1 MMIRK
6 ATNAIVVLLL
16 AIKFFWLLALSK
28 FAWIAQ
34 AISLKLHAVWQP
46 RKALNSYK
54 HLSIF
59 LIAVAV
65 LAIAACNNSTPEIA
79 AKHTNSTVRSPAET
93 KVVSHALGEIEIPA
107 NPQRVVVLDDQVLL
121 DPVLALGVKPVGA
134 LSCFNCE
141 EGFRGIPNDLVTDIS
156 DVGTRSEPSLERIL
170 SLKPDLIVA
179 REWQRSS
186 YDLLSDIAP
195 TVVVD
200 YYSIS
205 DFKERLRYFGQV
217 LGKSDR
223 AESLLTQY
231 QERIQELQQQ
241 LGEQLETSTISV
253 IRLMG
258 STDVFSTSK
267 PGLFTFSQIIGDV
280 GLKLTQIQQEQEE
293 DDLTFGIEALPQHD
307 ADFLFIT
314 THHPLTEGEKANS
327 DPLFFLNQPIWSQLK
342 AVQNKQVYKVYW
354 DVGGPIG
361 ANRVIDDL
369 YKYLVN
375 TP

>member
-1 MMIRK
+1 M
-6 ATNAIVVLLL
+6 
-16 AIKFFWLLALSK
+16 
-28 FAWIAQ
+28 
-34 AISLKLHAVWQP
+34 
-46 RKALNSYK
+46 
-54 HLSIF
+54 
-59 LIAVAV
+59 
-65 LAIAACNNSTPEIA
+65 LAIAACNNSTPDIA
-79 AKHTNSTVRSPAET
+79 AEHTNSAVRSPAET
-93 KVVSHALGEIEIPA
+93 KIVSHALGEIEIPI

-121 DPVLALGVKPVGA
+121 DPVLALGVEPVGA
-134 LSCFNCE
+134 LSCFDCE
-141 EGFRGIPNDLVTDIS
+141 EDFRGIPGDLVTDIS
-156 DVGTRSEPSLERIL
+156 DVGTGGEPSLETIL

-179 REWQRSS
+179 REWQTSS

-200 YYSIS
+200 YYSLS
-205 DFKERLRYFGQV
+205 DFKERLRYFGQI
-217 LGKSDR
+217 LGKSDH
-223 AESLLTQY
+223 AERLLAQY
-231 QERIQELQQQ
+231 QKRVEQLQQQ

-280 GLKLTQIQQEQEE
+280 GLKLTKIQQDQEE
-293 DDLTFGIEALPQHD
+293 NDLTFGIETLPKHD
-307 ADFLFIT
+307 ADFLFIA
-314 THHPLTEGEKANS
+314 THHPLTEVEEANA

-369 YKYLVN
+369 YKYMVN